1 MCHINV
7 TCVILWEIS
16 QFVVNINRVGRGKF
30 GGDEFFPMV
39 TGVCRRDPGKGGKG
53 EKKNRGMKSLAGE

>member
-1 MCHINV
+1 M
-7 TCVILWEIS
+7 
-16 QFVVNINRVGRGKF
+16 VNINRVGRGKF

-53 EKKNRGMKSLAGE
+53 EKKNRGNEKLGR

>member
-39 TGVCRRDPGKGGKG
+39 TGVCRRDPGKGGKR
-53 EKKNRGMKSLAGE
+53 EKKNRGNEKLGR